1 MIQVDKDV
9 AERLKEMYPD
19 MSWTSI
25 LRLLLETNQP
35 SGKDIKGMVNQS
47 TIQGSNQVPIQV
59 PINQSTI
66 QASIKETPIKDL
78 PIQEQFATIKD
89 LSTLKEKFS
98 TALSDLIK
106 QNNLKYIKK

>member
-1 MIQVDKDV
+1 MAERKMIQVDKDV
-9 AERLKEMYPD
+9 AERLKEVYPD

-35 SGKDIKGMVNQS
+35 SGKDV
-47 TIQGSNQVPIQV
+47 
-59 PINQSTI
+59 INQSTI
-66 QASIKETPIKDL
+66 QASIKETPIKQL
-78 PIQEQFATIKD
+78 PIQDQFATIKD
-89 LSTLKEKFS
+89 LSSLKEKFS

>member
-9 AERLKEMYPD
+9 AERLKEIYPD
-19 MSWTSI
+19 MSWTAI
-25 LRLLLETNQP
+25 LRLLLEPNQ
-35 SGKDIKGMVNQS
+35 
-47 TIQGSNQVPIQV
+47 T

-66 QASIKETPIKDL
+66 QAPIKETPIKQL
-78 PIQEQFATIKD
+78 PIQDQFATIKD

>member
-19 MSWTSI
+19 LSWTSI
-25 LRLLLETNQP
+25 LRLLLEPNQV
-35 SGKDIKGMVNQS
+35 SGKVNGNQANMPSNQVPVNQS
-47 TIQGSNQVPIQV
+47 TIQAP
-59 PINQSTI
+59 
-66 QASIKETPIKDL
+66 IKETPIKQL
-78 PIQEQFATIKD
+78 PIQDQFATIKD

>member
-9 AERLKEMYPD
+9 AERLKEVYPD
-19 MSWTSI
+19 LSWTAI
-25 LRLLLETNQP
+25 LRLLLE
-35 SGKDIKGMVNQS
+35 
-47 TIQGSNQVPIQV
+47 PIQA

-66 QASIKETPIKDL
+66 QVPIKETPIKQL
-78 PIQEQFATIKD
+78 PIQDQFATIKD

>member
-1 MIQVDKDV
+1 MAERKMIQVDKEV

-19 MSWTSI
+19 MSWTAI

-35 SGKDIKGMVNQS
+35 SGKGIKGTVNQA
-47 TIQGSNQVPIQV
+47 PIQA

-66 QASIKETPIKDL
+66 QASIKETPIKQL
-78 PIQEQFATIKD
+78 PIQDQFATIKD
-89 LSTLKEKFS
+89 LSSLKEKFS
-98 TALSDLIK
+98 TALSDIIS

>member
-1 MIQVDKDV
+1 MAERKMIQVDKDV
-9 AERLKEMYPD
+9 AERLKEVYPD

-35 SGKDIKGMVNQS
+35 SGKGMKGTVNQA
-47 TIQGSNQVPIQV
+47 

-66 QASIKETPIKDL
+66 QASIKETPIKQL
-78 PIQEQFATIKD
+78 PIQDQFATIKD

-98 TALSDLIK
+98 TALSDIIS

>member
-1 MIQVDKDV
+1 MAERKMIQVDKDV

-35 SGKDIKGMVNQS
+35 SGKGTVNQA
-47 TIQGSNQVPIQV
+47 

-66 QASIKETPIKDL
+66 QASIKETPIKQL
-78 PIQEQFATIKD
+78 PIQDQFATIKD
-89 LSTLKEKFS
+89 LSILKEKFS
-98 TALSDLIK
+98 TALSDIIS

>member
-1 MIQVDKDV
+1 MAERKMIQVDKDV
-9 AERLKEMYPD
+9 AERLKEVYPD

-25 LRLLLETNQP
+25 LRLLLEPN
-35 SGKDIKGMVNQS
+35 
-47 TIQGSNQVPIQV
+47 QV

-66 QASIKETPIKDL
+66 QASIKETPIKQL
-78 PIQEQFATIKD
+78 PIQDQFATIKD
-89 LSTLKEKFS
+89 LSSLKEKFS

>member
-9 AERLKEMYPD
+9 AERLKEVYPD

-25 LRLLLETNQP
+25 LRLLLEPNQ
-35 SGKDIKGMVNQS
+35 
-47 TIQGSNQVPIQV
+47 T

-66 QASIKETPIKDL
+66 QASIKETPIKQL
-78 PIQEQFATIKD
+78 PIQDQFATIKD